1 MAIKDLR
8 DWIARVEE
16 IGELKAVE
24 KAHWDLEL
32 GAIVDLYLEKM
43 GRPALLFDSIGEYPK
58 GYRVL
63 ANVLTSIK
71 RIAISLGYPTN
82 IDKLGLIKA
91 WKDYFGKLDVIP
103 PKVVKDGPVKENV
116 LKGDDINL
124 LKFPTP
130 KWHETDGGRFIGT
143 GNIVIQKDPDTGWVN
158 LGAYRVQVH
167 DEKTAGLMITRGRHG
182 DVIMRKY
189 WAMGKPCPIAVSMG
203 QDPLLL
209 MLGGIQI
216 PYGVGEYDVAGGIRK
231 EPVEVIEGEYTGLP
245 IPATGEIVIEG
256 EVPPDESREE
266 GPFGEWQGYYA
277 SGLRPMPVIKI
288 KRIYHRNNPILLGVV
303 PRKPPNDN
311 TYYINFLGSAVV
323 WEQMEKAGISG
334 IQCVWNHEA
343 GGARMWITVAIKQ
356 MYPGHAKHAGMVA
369 ASCGMGGYANRVVVV
384 VDDDI
389 DPFNSDEVI
398 WAICTRVDAREDVD
412 IIRKFWSGPLD
423 PMSYPRENPSFNARI
438 IIDACRPWER
448 RDTFPPVAES
458 SKELRAK
465 TIKEWPHLFEGLL

>member
-1 MAIKDLR
+1 MKDLR
-8 DWIARVEE
+8 EWMAKVES
-16 IGELKAVE
+16 IGELRTVE

-32 GAIVDLYLEKM
+32 GGIVDVYQEKM
-43 GRPALLFDSIGEYPK
+43 GRPALLFDRIPGYPA

-63 ANVLTSIK
+63 ANVLTSMR
-71 RIAISLGYPTN
+71 RIALSLGLSPE
-82 IDKLGLIKA
+82 IDKLGLLKA
-91 WKDYFGKLDVIP
+91 WKTFYGNLRLIP
-103 PKVVKDGPVKENV
+103 PKFVKQGPVRENI
-116 LKGDDINL
+116 LKGNEINL

-130 KWHETDGGRFIGT
+130 KWHEADGGRFIGT
-143 GNIVIQKDPDTGWVN
+143 GNLVIMKDPDTGWVN
-158 LGAYRVQVH
+158 VGTYRVQLH

-182 DVIMRKY
+182 DIILQKY
-189 WAMGKPCPIAVSMG
+189 WAMGKPCPVAVSLG

-216 PYGVGEYDVAGGIRK
+216 PFGVCEYDVAGGIRN
-231 EPVEVIEGEYTGLP
+231 EPVEVMEGDETGLP
-245 IPATGEIVIEG
+245 IPANAEIVIEG
-256 EVPPDESREE
+256 EVPSDGFRDE

-288 KRIYHRNNPILLGVV
+288 KAIYHRDAPILLGVV

-311 TYYINFLGSAVV
+311 TYYINFLGSAAI
-323 WEQMEKAGISG
+323 WEQMERAGIPG

-343 GGARMWITVAIKQ
+343 GGARMWMTVSIKQ

-369 ASCGMGGYANRVVVV
+369 ASCGMGGYSNRVVVV

-398 WAICTRVDAREDVD
+398 WAISTRVDVREDVD
-412 IIRKFWSGPLD
+412 IIRKFYSGPLD
-423 PMSYPRENPSFNARI
+423 PMAYPRESPMFNARM

-448 RDTFPPVAES
+448 RETFPAVAEN
-458 SKELRAK
+458 SKEFRAK
-465 TIKEWPHLFEGLL
+465 IIEKWSHLFDDIL